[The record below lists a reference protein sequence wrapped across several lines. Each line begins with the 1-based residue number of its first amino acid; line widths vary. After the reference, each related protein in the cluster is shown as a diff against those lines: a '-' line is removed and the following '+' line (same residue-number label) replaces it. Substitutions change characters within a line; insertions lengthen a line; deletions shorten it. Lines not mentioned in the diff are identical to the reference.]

1 VVVDGKRQALRRAT
15 ELINPTHTDYKRI
28 VLVEVERSAMIRV
41 CSGSDVATAGTNY
54 LLGVATKT
62 GKSLDWI
69 LRGDGI

>member
-1 VVVDGKRQALRRAT
+1 
-15 ELINPTHTDYKRI
+15 
-28 VLVEVERSAMIRV
+28 MIRV